1 MIIRSRFASS
11 LSHSDYNIQTE
22 STLAM
27 SALFHL
33 CQPLTPFDNC
43 RTEELRPVAVWAS
56 KKMKNMDWMARHA
69 LFRIF
74 IDTKPHEF
82 VVLVAQQFGP
92 DNLLDGMAT
101 GKEPAVVIVLPGR
114 PKRQTTL
121 DRYNF
126 AQRCD

>member
-11 LSHSDYNIQTE
+11 VSHSDYNIQTE

-43 RTEELRPVAVWAS
+43 RTEELKPVAVWIG
-56 KKMKNMDWMARHA
+56 KKMKNMDWVARHA

-74 IDTKPHEF
+74 IDSKPHEF
-82 VVLVAQQFGP
+82 VVLVAKEFGP
-92 DNLLDGMAT
+92 DTLLDGMAT
-101 GKEPAVVIVLPGR
+101 GSEPAAVIVLPGK
-114 PKRQTTL
+114 PKIQMTL
-121 DRYNF
+121 HRYF